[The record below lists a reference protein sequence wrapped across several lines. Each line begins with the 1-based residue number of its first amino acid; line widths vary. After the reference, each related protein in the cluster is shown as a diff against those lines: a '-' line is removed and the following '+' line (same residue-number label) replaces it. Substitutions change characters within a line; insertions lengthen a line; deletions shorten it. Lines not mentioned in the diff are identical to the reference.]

1 MKCKLD
7 TYLIQYKDYNRG
19 LEILEKT
26 IKSFLDKNINIEEE
40 NQKFFNF
47 LKDNEKKIIIA
58 NLVKHLNY

>member
-7 TYLIQYKDYNRG
+7 IYLIQYKDYNRG

-47 LKDNEKKIIIA
+47 LKDNEKK
-58 NLVKHLNY
+58 